1 MLDITFKVHENNILK
16 LVITYQSE
24 RRENRSDSAKY
35 FYDDGDIRI
44 VSVGSPE
51 VNGWVIYLRG
61 VCTER
66 DNEVLRFSN
75 FKIFKKFFEALRTCT
90 GNLRVEL

>member
-1 MLDITFKVHENNILK
+1 MLDITFRVDSNNLLR

-24 RRENRSDSAKY
+24 RRESRDEGAKY
-35 FYDDGDIRI
+35 FYNNGDIRI

-51 VNGWVIYLRG
+51 VNGWTLYLRG
-61 VCTER
+61 VCTDR
-66 DNEVLRFSN
+66 DNNVLQFPN